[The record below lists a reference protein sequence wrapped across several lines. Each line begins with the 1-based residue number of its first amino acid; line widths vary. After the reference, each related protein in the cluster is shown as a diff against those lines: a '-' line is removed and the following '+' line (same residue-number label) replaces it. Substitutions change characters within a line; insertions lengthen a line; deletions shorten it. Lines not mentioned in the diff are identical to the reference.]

1 MNPVSL
7 TRWCI
12 LMALLPPT
20 WLCAQAPTTDTPS
33 AAVSA
38 AETAPSMGQRPTSDT
53 TPAPPKGDA
62 VFRFEREKDRWILID
77 VNVRVFLD
85 GKQVCALANGGNC
98 EVKATPGARR
108 IKIDQR
114 FTTGEFSRLFN
125 AEAGKRY
132 TLGITTK
139 ESKAWI
145 EAFAPIVGGAAY
157 YFGNRSGEDSDN
169 SDWTAK
175 LIAQE

>member
-1 MNPVSL
+1 
-7 TRWCI
+7 
-12 LMALLPPT
+12 MAQRP
-20 WLCAQAPTTDTPS
+20 AS
-33 AAVSA
+33 
-38 AETAPSMGQRPTSDT
+38 ETAA
-53 TPAPPKGDA
+53 PAPKTDA

-77 VNVRVFLD
+77 VSVRVFLD

-98 EVKATPGARR
+98 EVQATPGARR

-145 EAFAPIVGGAAY
+145 EAFAPIVGGAAF

>member
-1 MNPVSL
+1 MLRTLWQQWREPAVKTFLPVGPNSAVML
-7 TRWCI
+7 
-12 LMALLPPT
+12 
-20 WLCAQAPTTDTPS
+20 S
-33 AAVSA
+33 AASHV
-38 AETAPSMGQRPTSDT
+38 T
-53 TPAPPKGDA
+53 
-62 VFRFEREKDRWILID
+62 
-77 VNVRVFLD
+77 
-85 GKQVCALANGGNC
+85 
-98 EVKATPGARR
+98 ATPGARR

-114 FTTGEFSRLFN
+114 FTTGEFSRIFN

>member
-1 MNPVSL
+1 MNPAIP
-7 TRWCI
+7 TRWSI
-12 LMALLPPT
+12 LMALLAPT
-20 WLCAQAPTTDTPS
+20 WLCAQAPAPETPT
-33 AAVSA
+33 AAVNA
-38 AETAPSMGQRPTSDT
+38 AETAPSMAQRPAGEAAA
-53 TPAPPKGDA
+53 PAPKSDA
-62 VFRFEREKDRWILID
+62 VSRFEREKDSWILVD
-77 VNVRVFLD
+77 FNVRVFLD
-85 GKQVCALANGGNC
+85 GKQVCALGNGGNC

-132 TLGITTK
+132 TLGITQK

>member
-1 MNPVSL
+1 MKPVNL
-7 TRWCI
+7 TRWSI
-12 LMALLPPT
+12 LMALLAPT
-20 WLCAQAPTTDTPS
+20 WLCAQAPASDTPA

-38 AETAPSMGQRPTSDT
+38 AETAPSAAQRPAVEAAG
-53 TPAPPKGDA
+53 PAPKADA
-62 VFRFEREKDRWILID
+62 VFRFERVKDNWILID

-114 FTTGEFSRLFN
+114 FTTGEFSRIFN

-132 TLGITTK
+132 TLGISTK

>member
-1 MNPVSL
+1 MNTMRLP
-7 TRWCI
+7 RWSI
-12 LMALLPPT
+12 LMALLAPA
-20 WLCAQAPTTDTPS
+20 WLCAQAPAPDTPA
-33 AAVSA
+33 AAVSS
-38 AETAPSMGQRPTSDT
+38 AETAPSMAQRPASEKAA
-53 TPAPPKGDA
+53 PAPKTDA

-77 VNVRVFLD
+77 VSVRVFLD

-98 EVKATPGARR
+98 EVQATPGARR

>member
-1 MNPVSL
+1 MRHAGVL
-7 TRWCI
+7 RFAFLI
-12 LMALLPPT
+12 ALLSPV
-20 WLCAQAPTTDTPS
+20 WLGAQTATNATEPAVANASQGAPG
-33 AAVSA
+33 VS
-38 AETAPSMGQRPTSDT
+38 ERPTSDT
-53 TPAPPKGDA
+53 TTAPPKGDA

-77 VNVRVFLD
+77 VSVRVFLD

-98 EVKATPGARR
+98 EVQATPGARR